1 MLRIAL
7 MRTWRWWL
15 RLKARIKNCVEK
27 VKQFIWRVKKAG
39 GLWQWVKKTL
49 KRFVRLVGRLRGYES
64 RRLRNICFYHNYT
77 GGLEAVRK
85 AKEVF
90 SNGSRQELLRMIV
103 ESRDVV
109 SRCYVDG
116 LLNHGTELR
125 AMLEV
130 LNIYERI
137 ARRYWII
144 VKLYD
149 IKIKIWDK

>member
-15 RLKARIKNCVEK
+15 RLKARIKNCVEE

-64 RRLRNICFYHNYT
+64 RRLRNICFYHVYT
-77 GGLEAVRK
+77 GDVEAVRK

-109 SRCYVDG
+109 SRCYADG

-137 ARRYWII
+137 VRRYWII